1 MAKLETLLHEEI
13 QEEFDELGKLEV
25 GTDKYRAAVDGL
37 TKLCD
42 RAIELEKL
50 KTETELK
57 QDQQNVDAELRAEQ
71 LKDERKDRVVK
82 NCLTGVGIVVPTA
95 VTIWGTLKSIKFEE
109 TGTITTIMGRGFIQ
123 KLLPKK

>member
-1 MAKLETLLHEEI
+1 MNNIETLLHEEI
-13 QEEFDELGKLEV
+13 ENEFEILGDMTVGSDEYE
-25 GTDKYRAAVDGL
+25 TAVNGL
-37 TKLCD
+37 TKLYD

-57 QDQQNVDAELRAEQ
+57 QDQQNVDTELRAEQ
-71 LKDERKDRVVK
+71 LKDERRDRVVK
-82 NCLTGVGIVVPTA
+82 NVLTGAGIGIPA
-95 VTIWGTLKSIKFEE
+95 AITIWGTIKSIKFEE

>member
-1 MAKLETLLHEEI
+1 MSVETLLNDEI
-13 QEEFDELGKLEV
+13 REEFEELGKIEV
-25 GTDKYRAAVDGL
+25 GSDKYKIAVDGL

-42 RAIELEKL
+42 RAIELEKF
-50 KTETELK
+50 KAEQELK
-57 QDQQNVDAELRAEQ
+57 KDQQDVDAELRAEQ

-82 NCLTGVGIVVPTA
+82 NCLTGAGIGIPAAITV
-95 VTIWGTLKSIKFEE
+95 WGTIKSIKFEE

>member
-1 MAKLETLLHEEI
+1 MNDIKTLLHEEI
-13 QEEFDELGKLEV
+13 ENEFEILGDMKVGSDEYE
-25 GTDKYRAAVDGL
+25 TAVNGL

-71 LKDERKDRVVK
+71 LKDERRDRVVK
-82 NCLTGVGIVVPTA
+82 NVLTGAGIGIPA
-95 VTIWGTLKSIKFEE
+95 AITIWGTIKSIKFEE

>member
-13 QEEFDELGKLEV
+13 QGEFEELGKIEV
-25 GTDKYRAAVDGL
+25 GTDKYKTAVDGL

-42 RAIELEKL
+42 KAIELEKI
-50 KTETELK
+50 KIDAELK

-71 LKDERKDRVVK
+71 LKDERNDRLVK
-82 NCLTGVGIVVPTA
+82 NVLTGSGIVIPA
-95 VTIWGTLKSIKFEE
+95 VLTVWGTLKSIKFEE